1 MNVTAYPYS
10 LQTGKFT
17 GRRIEAPQEIA
28 EAMVEVGQALH
39 FGDIDCR
46 RQCVDLET
54 GELVA
59 CRPDK
64 PADTADTLYT
74 WDAVADDWKAAPT
87 AAKLDR
93 DARAKRAELLAASDW
108 VTLRATD
115 TGQPIPAA
123 WSAYRTAL
131 RNITDQPGYPNTINW
146 PQAPT

>member
-1 MNVTAYPYS
+1 MTVAYLYS
-10 LQTGKFT
+10 QADGRFT
-17 GRRIEAPQEIA
+17 GRRIEGD
-28 EAMVEVGQALH
+28 EAFCLSFADVGTGVH
-39 FGDIDCR
+39 IGDIDWR
-46 RQCVDLET
+46 RNRVDLET
-54 GELVA
+54 GNLVP
-59 CRPDK
+59 CTPQR

-108 VTLRATD
+108 VTLRSTD